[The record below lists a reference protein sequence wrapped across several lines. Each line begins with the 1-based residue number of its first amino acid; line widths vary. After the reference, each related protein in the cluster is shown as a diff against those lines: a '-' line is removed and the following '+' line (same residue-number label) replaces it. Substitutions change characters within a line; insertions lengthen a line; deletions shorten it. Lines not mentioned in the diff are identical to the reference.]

1 MECVPV
7 QVLLKL
13 QPNRHFW
20 FSDTV
25 HSNDCYAINTSTG
38 LLV

>member
-1 MECVPV
+1 MECGPV

-13 QPNRHFW
+13 QPNRGSRF
-20 FSDTV
+20 FETV
-25 HSNDCYAINTSTG
+25 RGYECYAINTSTG